1 MCSDGEKRISNK
13 YLGPGRSPFLIQYFL
28 SQHTEV
34 DFGRHVVSSLNFL
47 TVESGVDSASLI
59 TLKRIRPRFNKIRTQ
74 FNDLISLPKVAFG
87 EAVSNLI
94 VQPETRP
101 NMNGEE
107 LTNIFSFQLF

>member
-1 MCSDGEKRISNK
+1 M
-13 YLGPGRSPFLIQYFL
+13 
-28 SQHTEV
+28 
-34 DFGRHVVSSLNFL
+34 DFGRLIVSSLNFL

-59 TLKRIRPRFNKIRTQ
+59 TLKRIRPRSDKIRTQ

-101 NMNGEE
+101 NMNGKKVP
-107 LTNIFSFQLF
+107 NIFSFQLF